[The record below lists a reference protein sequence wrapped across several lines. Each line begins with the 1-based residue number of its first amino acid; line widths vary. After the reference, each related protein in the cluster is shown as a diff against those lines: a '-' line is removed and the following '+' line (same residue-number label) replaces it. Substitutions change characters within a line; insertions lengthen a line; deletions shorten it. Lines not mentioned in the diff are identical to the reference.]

1 MIERI
6 RVKYVNLFRRIY
18 LKRLKLKL
26 KNKEVSLI
34 SSNCT
39 GATMLH
45 DLGLRFNSPF
55 VNLWIG
61 PKEYIRLLS
70 DLESYMNMELEFIYE
85 EGISYPIGLLGDV
98 RIYFQHYGSEEEA
111 RNKWDERKK
120 RINYNNL
127 FILFSDRDG
136 CSKDDLI
143 EFDKLPYKNKIVFTN
158 REYLDIKSAFYI
170 RGFEKE
176 QSVGMCMAFTSSWS
190 YKKYFDQ
197 FDAVSWFNHN
207 HI

>member
-1 MIERI
+1 MVEGI
-6 RVKYVNLFRRIY
+6 RVRYVNLFRRIY

-26 KNKEVSLI
+26 KNKDVSLI

-55 VNLWIG
+55 VNLWVR
-61 PKEYIRLLS
+61 PDEYIRLLS
-70 DLESYMNMELEFIYE
+70 DFKTYMSMELKFIKE
-85 EGISYPIGLLGDV
+85 EGVSYPIGILGDV
-98 RIYFQHYGSEEEA
+98 RIYFQHYESEEEA
-111 RNKWDERKK
+111 RNKWNERKR

-136 CSKDDLI
+136 CTKDDLI
-143 EFDKLPYKNKIVFTN
+143 KFDELPYKNKIVFTN
-158 REYLDIKSAFYI
+158 REYTDIKSAFYI

-176 QSVGMCMAFTSSWS
+176 QSVGMCMAFMSEWS

-197 FDAVSWFNHN
+197 FDAVSWFNQKS
-207 HI
+207 I